1 MAGGCDELDVPV
13 VQFSAGWPLQVSVP
27 GRQIAPVD
35 VLNVATDSA
44 HDTHLDK
51 IAPAWALPVT

>member
-1 MAGGCDELDVPV
+1 LAGGCDVLDVPV
-13 VQFSAGWPLQVSVP
+13 VKLSAGWPLQLSVP
-27 GRQIAPVD
+27 GRQIAPVV
-35 VLNVATDSA
+35 VLKVATDSA